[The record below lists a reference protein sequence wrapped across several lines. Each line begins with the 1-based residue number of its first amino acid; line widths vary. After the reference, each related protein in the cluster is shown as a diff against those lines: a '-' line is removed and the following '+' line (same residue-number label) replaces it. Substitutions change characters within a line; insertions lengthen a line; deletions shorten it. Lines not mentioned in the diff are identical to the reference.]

1 MTQMNV
7 TQVRSKFREVLERVG
22 KGEDIEITQDGK
34 VVAALLHPERARLR
48 RTTPALE
55 RAEQMRKDFEVA
67 RSSLNREKPDFGT
80 LSVTF
85 ANELVGDI
93 RAERDLG

>member
-48 RTTPALE
+48 RTTLALE

-93 RAERDLG
+93 RAERDPG

>member
-1 MTQMNV
+1 MNV

-48 RTTPALE
+48 RTTLALE
-55 RAEQMRKDFEVA
+55 RTEQMRKDFEVA